1 MTDTTAR
8 TSGTPQRRAVY
19 DAGEFGRALVAKGDV
34 SDADWKLAREVARQ
48 NRSTELRALLDLGLI
63 GEEPLASAL
72 CTIVGFPRW
81 RNAPTNPWDEGGAEA
96 KSAGTLADVLPV
108 EFMRT
113 NSVIAVEEPTGLR
126 VVVCDPG
133 DHFVMGAVA
142 LELGERAADIAIGTQ
157 KEIQAFLETSSPE
170 VAAPGA
176 SEEEVDVSG
185 ELSQL
190 RELAS
195 EAPVIRFFNQSVER
209 AIEFG
214 ASDIHIERF
223 DRRISLRFRIDGV
236 LIDQPPPPASLYEP
250 LLCRVKILA
259 NLDIAERRRAQDG
272 RIQLRLRGRNLDLRV
287 SIVPTVYGQDAAIR
301 LQDRQRLAE
310 ITMDELGFDA
320 RNIAR
325 LEAVA
330 NKSHGILLI
339 TGPTGSGKTTS
350 LYAILKRIASNEL
363 KIITIE
369 DPVEYA
375 MDGINQIQV
384 NTSIGLT
391 FGSTLRNI
399 LRHDP
404 DVILVGEVRDRET
417 AEMAFQSALT
427 GHMVLSTLHT
437 NDVPSSFVRL
447 IDMGVEPYLVNAAIE
462 AVTAQRLVR
471 KLNPA
476 TRHRPDAPP
485 QERYRGRI
493 AVMEM
498 AEVTPEIKRMIIQGA
513 DEHRIRE
520 ALLKGGFLPMRAD
533 AQRLIDAGLTD
544 EAEVAR
550 VLGTAGSGGV
560 GIGGPDTEGHGA
572 REHDSR

>member
-1 MTDTTAR
+1 MSTPATDTPRST
-8 TSGTPQRRAVY
+8 TRRAAY
-19 DAGEFGRALVAKGDV
+19 DAAVFGRALVSRGDV
-34 SDADWKLAREVARQ
+34 SDQDWRLAREVARQ

-63 GEEPLASAL
+63 GEDALADAL
-72 CTIVGFPRW
+72 HEVVGYARW
-81 RNAPTNPWDEGGAEA
+81 RSGGEAGAPDAD
-96 KSAGTLADVLPV
+96 SAGELSESLPV
-108 EFMRT
+108 DFMRT
-113 NSVIAVEEPTGLR
+113 NFVVAIDAPGGVR

-133 DHFVMGAVA
+133 DSFVMGAIT
-142 LELGERAADIAIGTQ
+142 LELGARAADIAVGTQ
-157 KEIQAFLETSSPE
+157 KEIQAFLETALPAVVG
-170 VAAPGA
+170 VAQDGA
-176 SEEEVDVSG
+176 DEVDVSG

-195 EAPVIRFFNQSVER
+195 EAPVIRFFNQTVER
-209 AIEFG
+209 AVELG
-214 ASDIHIERF
+214 ASDVHIERF

-236 LIDQPPPPASLYEP
+236 LVEQPPPPQNLYEP

-259 NLDIAERRRAQDG
+259 NLDIAERRRSQDG

-287 SIVPTVYGQDAAIR
+287 SIVPTMYGQDAAIR

-310 ITMDELGFDA
+310 ISMNELGFDPVH
-320 RNIAR
+320 IAR

-330 NKSHGILLI
+330 RKSHGILLI

-350 LYAILKRIASNEL
+350 LYAILKRLATTEQ

-375 MDGINQIQV
+375 MDGINQIQM
-384 NTSIGLT
+384 NSSIGLT

-404 DVILVGEVRDRET
+404 DVILVGEIRDRET

-447 IDMGVEPYLVNAAIE
+447 IDMGVEPYLVNAAME

-471 KLNPA
+471 RLNPA
-476 TRHRPDAPP
+476 ARGRPDAPP
-485 QERYRGRI
+485 QERYRGRV

-498 AEVTPEIKRMIIQGA
+498 AEVTPPIKRLIVQGA

-520 ALLKGGFLPMRAD
+520 ALLQSGFLPMRAD
-533 AQRLIDAGLTD
+533 AQRLIDAGMTD

-550 VLGTAGSGGV
+550 VLGTAGVGGE
-560 GIGGPDTEGHGA
+560 GIGGAETESHRNVGHDRA
-572 REHDSR
+572 

>member
-1 MTDTTAR
+1 MTTPTL
-8 TSGTPQRRAVY
+8 GTPNGTTRRIAY
-19 DAGEFGRALVAKGDV
+19 DAAVFGRALVSRSDV
-34 SDADWKLAREVARQ
+34 SDADWRLAREVAKQ

-63 GEEPLASAL
+63 GEDPLANALSAAM
-72 CTIVGFPRW
+72 GYPRW
-81 RNAPTNPWDEGGAEA
+81 RGPGESGGSGGEGTEAPPAVSDA
-96 KSAGTLADVLPV
+96 LPV

-113 NSVIAVEEPTGLR
+113 NSVLALEEPGGIR

-133 DHFVMGAVA
+133 DHFVMNAIA
-142 LELGERAADIAIGTQ
+142 LELGPRAADIAVGTQ
-157 KEIQAFLETSSPE
+157 KEIQAFLESASPASSGL
-170 VAAPGA
+170 AAA
-176 SEEEVDVSG
+176 AEEAVDVSG

-195 EAPVIRFFNQSVER
+195 EAPVIRFFNQTIER
-209 AIEFG
+209 AVELG
-214 ASDIHIERF
+214 ASDVHIERF

-236 LIDQPPPPASLYEP
+236 LIEQPPPPAALYEP
-250 LLCRVKILA
+250 LLCRVKILS
-259 NLDIAERRRAQDG
+259 NLDIAERRRSQDG

-310 ITMDELGFDA
+310 ISMSDLGFDPA
-320 RNIAR
+320 HIKR
-325 LEAVA
+325 LLAVA
-330 NKSHGILLI
+330 SKSHGILLI

-350 LYAILKRIASNEL
+350 LYAILKALASKEQ

-384 NTSIGLT
+384 NASIGLT
-391 FGSTLRNI
+391 FGTTLRNI

-404 DVILVGEVRDRET
+404 DVILVGEIRDRET

-447 IDMGVEPYLVNAAIE
+447 LDMGVEPYLVNAAIE
-462 AVTAQRLVR
+462 AVSAQRLVR

-476 TRHRPDAPP
+476 MRHRPDAPP
-485 QERYRGRI
+485 QERYRGRV
-493 AVMEM
+493 AVMEL
-498 AEVTPEIKRMIIQGA
+498 AEVTPEIKRLIVQGA

-520 ALLKGGFLPMRAD
+520 ALLQSGFLPMRAD
-533 AQRLIDAGLTD
+533 AQRLIDAGITD

-550 VLGTAGSGGV
+550 VLGTAAAV
-560 GIGGPDTEGHGA
+560 ATGIGGPDTESH
-572 REHDSR
+572 RNPEHTRR